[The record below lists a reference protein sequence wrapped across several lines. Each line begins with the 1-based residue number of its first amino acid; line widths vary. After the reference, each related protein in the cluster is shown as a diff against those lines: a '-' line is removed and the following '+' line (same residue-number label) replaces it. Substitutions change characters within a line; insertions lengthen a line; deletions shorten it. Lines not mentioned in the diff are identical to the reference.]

1 MASGIITKLN
11 YLKDTKL
18 AIKQAL
24 LSKGQ
29 TILPETPFRDYVD
42 LIIGMTGDPSDEG
55 FGEDIMQLDDI
66 NGEVYIKTFDHA
78 DLINKLNGEVI

>member
-11 YLKDTKL
+11 YLKETKQ

-29 TILPETPFRDYVD
+29 VILPDTPFRDYVD
-42 LIIGMTGDPSDEG
+42 LIIEMTGNPSDEG
-55 FGEDIMQLDDI
+55 LGEDIMQLDEI